1 MVPLSDVIFPP
12 HGTEGGKGKGER
24 KEECIYKYIYISE
37 TGIQQGG
44 FIIQQQSVKK
54 GDFSS
59 PSSSTF
65 LLSVSPPLSFTL
77 RRVPRRLSV
86 LKISQ

>member
-1 MVPLSDVIFPP
+1 MALR
-12 HGTEGGKGKGER
+12 EEKEREKER
-24 KEECIYKYIYISE
+24 KSVYINIYISE

-65 LLSVSPPLSFTL
+65 LLSVSLPLSFTL